1 MRMWY
6 LAWLFLASIGSITLS
21 YTAHAERHPRYEFD
35 IKSQPVG
42 SAIVE
47 FAAQRDL
54 NIVFLTKLA
63 KAQNANELKGKYTL
77 SDALITLFKG
87 TDLRASITNNR
98 LIKIEKIAK
107 KKPPFKVRRKYTNTQ
122 QVHKAEIDDAV
133 DEVELGSVET
143 IEVVGKLMSPYN
155 LGETKSSTKTQRQFL
170 EIPQI
175 VSALPD
181 SLMRDVGSR
190 NYSDAIQLASSV
202 SYLERN
208 AGVTDELRLRGFAY
222 PSLKVNGISAHA
234 YVSPLDIAFI
244 ERIDVAKGPNSVIYG
259 RMEPGGVIN
268 MVTKQPGNSTNSILT
283 RIGSDD
289 FFRTELDISL
299 NAFED
304 TDVRFI
310 GFIQRQG
317 SAEELD
323 LNDSEGFMIAASHQF
338 EHGGVLNINYRR
350 QSQNSHQQFGQ
361 PVEGFDSEVQ
371 FFSNETGGF
380 DVVTSR
386 DEDIRAKLKIDR
398 DSLNISMQDWLIGD
412 WTADFHLQY
421 DYYQSDSAIDYPSI
435 ESFVI
440 DVNGQEVS
448 NDNLTEALL
457 NDPELLNIV
466 IQGLRSV
473 SVEDDNISFERIPFS
488 YNTHAFSS
496 EATIYKSSQ
505 LDSIIIEQLY
515 GANLNR
521 SKPESLIWQT
531 HDTRGNFLPIEQNEL
546 LFDPD
551 LENTNIT
558 DLNAGL
564 FSQWVVNIKPVTLFF
579 GARIDYL
586 DFSTDSATGKIERDY
601 TETSLRAGG
610 VFSLSEQSS
619 LYVNYSEAFSPQ
631 FSEQDVVEEID
642 EEVDGR
648 EETFA
653 TILFANPATSKQWEL
668 GIKQTWFD
676 QRLHT
681 SCALYTI
688 SKADIASDV
697 VEQENQGAECDL
709 AGSFGNGWHL
719 TMGASVIDA
728 SIVEAED
735 EELIGN
741 QPRMT
746 PEKQLRFWLSKDV
759 NFSPMWQSRIGIG
772 YTYVDNRYVDGF
784 NEDLLSSYQLID
796 MTISASYGDDV
807 SLSLITRNLTD
818 EFYTAGAFNAIPFW
832 TNQGRERTIEL
843 QAVYRF

>member
-6 LAWLFLASIGSITLS
+6 LAWLFLTSIVSALS
-21 YTAHAERHPRYEFD
+21 LTVSNAAHAERHPRYEFD
-35 IKSQPVG
+35 IESQPVG

-54 NIVFLTKLA
+54 NIVFLAKLA
-63 KAQNANELKGKYTL
+63 KAQNANALKGKYTL
-77 SDALITLFKG
+77 SDALTTLFKG
-87 TDLRASITNNR
+87 TELRASITNNR

-107 KKPPFKVRRKYTNTQ
+107 KKSAFKVRRQRTKTLPEL
-122 QVHKAEIDDAV
+122 KSEIEDKDIVDDIEQA
-133 DEVELGSVET
+133 SVET

-181 SLMRDVGSR
+181 TLMRDVGSR

-268 MVTKQPGNSTNSILT
+268 MVTKQPGNSANSVLT
-283 RIGSDD
+283 RVGSDD
-289 FFRTELDISL
+289 FFRTELDLSL
-299 NAFED
+299 NAFDD

-317 SAEELD
+317 SAQELD

-338 EHGGVLNINYRR
+338 EHGGVLNVNYRR
-350 QSQNSHQQFGQ
+350 QSQDSHQQFGQ

-371 FFSNETGGF
+371 FFTNETGGL

-398 DSLNISMQDWLIGD
+398 DSLNISVQDWLIGD

-421 DYYQSDSAIDYPSI
+421 DYYLSDSAIDYPSI

-448 NDNLTEALL
+448 NDDLTEALL

-466 IQGLRSV
+466 IQGLQSV

-496 EATIYKSSQ
+496 EATIYKTSQ
-505 LDSIIIEQLY
+505 FESVSIEQLY

-551 LENTNIT
+551 LENTNVT

-564 FSQWVVNIKPVTLFF
+564 FGQWVVNIKPVTLFF
-579 GARIDYL
+579 RCAHR
-586 DFSTDSATGKIERDY
+586 
-601 TETSLRAGG
+601 
-610 VFSLSEQSS
+610 
-619 LYVNYSEAFSPQ
+619 
-631 FSEQDVVEEID
+631 
-642 EEVDGR
+642 
-648 EETFA
+648 
-653 TILFANPATSKQWEL
+653 LF
-668 GIKQTWFD
+668 
-676 QRLHT
+676 
-681 SCALYTI
+681 
-688 SKADIASDV
+688 
-697 VEQENQGAECDL
+697 
-709 AGSFGNGWHL
+709 
-719 TMGASVIDA
+719 
-728 SIVEAED
+728 
-735 EELIGN
+735 
-741 QPRMT
+741 
-746 PEKQLRFWLSKDV
+746 RF
-759 NFSPMWQSRIGIG
+759 
-772 YTYVDNRYVDGF
+772 
-784 NEDLLSSYQLID
+784 
-796 MTISASYGDDV
+796 
-807 SLSLITRNLTD
+807 
-818 EFYTAGAFNAIPFW
+818 
-832 TNQGRERTIEL
+832 
-843 QAVYRF
+843 